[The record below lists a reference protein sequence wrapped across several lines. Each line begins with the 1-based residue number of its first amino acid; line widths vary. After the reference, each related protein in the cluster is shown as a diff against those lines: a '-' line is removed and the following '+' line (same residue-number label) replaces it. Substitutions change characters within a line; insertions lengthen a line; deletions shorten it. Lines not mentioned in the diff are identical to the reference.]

1 MSIDVYSS
9 LINSCRSGNLEEVR
23 HILFRYSLS
32 EYPEWFEGYLLV
44 CEALKNK
51 QIEIT
56 KLLLQ
61 NEAKINFITKGR
73 SNSNT
78 PLHYAV
84 CIESMEII
92 QILLDKE
99 ADLNA
104 TNKVK
109 RTPLHIA
116 VKHQK
121 EEIVELLVKKGADVE
136 LIDKYGYTSLHLA
149 AKNGDVK
156 IVQHLINYGADVSCI
171 CKTYTALYF
180 AIECMSLDI
189 VKLLLKNN
197 VLVNSSYTIN
207 YSLLQL
213 AVRQDNVEI
222 LKLLLKYIHNTDKNY
237 GQDPSILQKAM
248 AEKNGFVDIFLDKG
262 CSVDAIV
269 KSKIATQHNAGAT
282 SAVHKIVNLNNETT
296 SNRLSDQGSNVNGN
310 CLNLPSPL
318 QTLLSSIPN
327 HESHKSKLTLGFPI
341 LTQERKLANS
351 ENANNLESPHT
362 CLKNVHTKVEE
373 DIMIHGTHLEDINTL
388 LHTALIRKQK
398 EIVKVLLNH
407 GFDANADN
415 ESRRKPIYYAYKYN
429 DLDMCKH
436 LLAHGAC
443 IDSKINQDFN
453 LLHMA
458 VENKDEEF
466 VRFVLSQGADVNA
479 TMNDNSTSL
488 HIASRNGCERIVKLL
503 LKHNVDVQTKDNKG
517 FTSLHEASK
526 QGNERIV
533 KLLLRKGSD
542 VDAITNRMSTSLH
555 FAVQYSRDS
564 VLPLLLKYGAN
575 VNAKDSKNK
584 IALCYAADMGNMYAA
599 RLLLNKNLDFNDK
612 SHKLAICLAVL
623 GNLVEH
629 SNIVEMFLFRGFTIT
644 SQDFN
649 EFQIP
654 EPLNSKYIN
663 DCNREEYVIILKN
676 LLKREPSTN
685 GFFEYQVL
693 RHSIEKGFLKIVK
706 DLLRHDV
713 NINVSLE
720 ECCTLLHIAVKNGQ
734 IWIAEELLKRGAN
747 ANGIDI
753 RGRTSLHTS
762 VLNNFTEVVA
772 FLIKYKVDLEARDE
786 DGKTALHLAAD
797 GRDNIVKLLLDAGAN
812 INSTSSNESRPL
824 HFAAER
830 GHVKVVELLL
840 DYDAEINV
848 KNRNNETP
856 LDLVVYWQKTEV
868 ATVLLENGAMY
879 NIASVPSHNRDIYEL
894 MMMHSIKLQ
903 EISMCNS
910 DVKFGQQNDE
920 FRKNCKEELQR
931 MILNQ
936 IGVNVSLYDILTRGN
951 CIVEMYMR
959 NDSMIQFFDFDDYK
973 TLFPIYANMLSIRV
987 NKAKRKNQLKELST
1001 ISLEIMLEMKI
1012 PYLAVEK
1019 LYTYVNNTDLR
1030 NLIYAIST
1038 NQ

>member
-1 MSIDVYSS
+1 MSIDIYSS
-9 LINSCRSGNLEEVR
+9 LINSCRSGSLEDVR
-23 HILFRYSLS
+23 HILFQYSLS
-32 EYPEWFEGYLLV
+32 EYPEWLDGYLLV

-51 QIEIT
+51 QLEIT

-61 NEAKINFITKGR
+61 NKAKINLITRGT

-84 CIESMEII
+84 CIESLEII
-92 QILLDKE
+92 QILLEKD

-104 TNKVK
+104 TNKDK

-121 EEIVELLVKKGADVE
+121 EEIVKLLVKKGADVE

-149 AKNGDVK
+149 SKNGDTK
-156 IVQHLINYGADVSCI
+156 IVQHLIKHGADVSCI

-180 AIECMSLDI
+180 AIECKSLDI
-189 VKLLLKNN
+189 VTLLLENN
-197 VLVNSSYTIN
+197 VLIDSNYAIN

-213 AVRQDNVEI
+213 AVRQNNVEI
-222 LKLLLKYIHNTDKNY
+222 LKLLLKYVRNTDKNC
-237 GQDPSILQKAM
+237 GQDLSNLQKTM
-248 AEKNGFVDIFLDKG
+248 AEKNEFVDIFLNKD
-262 CSVDAIV
+262 CSIDAMV
-269 KSKIATQHNAGAT
+269 KSEIATQHNAVAT
-282 SAVHKIVNLNNETT
+282 SPVFNIVKLNNETT
-296 SNRLSDQGSNVNGN
+296 SNLFSDQGSNVNEN
-310 CLNLPSPL
+310 CLDLPSRI
-318 QTLLSSIPN
+318 QTLLTSTPN
-327 HESHKSKLTLGFPI
+327 NGKYDSEFTLGIPI
-341 LTQERKLANS
+341 LKQERKLVNS
-351 ENANNLESPHT
+351 ENTDDLQSPHS
-362 CLKNVHTKVEE
+362 CLKSVHTKVEE
-373 DIMIHGTHLEDINTL
+373 DIMIHGTNLEDINTL
-388 LHTALIRKQK
+388 LHAALIMKQK
-398 EIVKVLLNH
+398 EIVQVLLNH

-429 DLDMCKH
+429 DLDVCKH
-436 LLAHGAC
+436 LLAHGVC
-443 IDSKINQDFN
+443 INSKINHDFN

-458 VENKDEEF
+458 VENRDEKF
-466 VRFVLSQGADVNA
+466 VRFVLNQGADVNA
-479 TMNDNSTSL
+479 TTNDNSTSL

-503 LKHNVDVQTKDNKG
+503 LKHNADVHIKDNKG

-542 VDAITNRMSTSLH
+542 VDAITHCMSTSLH
-555 FAVQYSRDS
+555 FAVLYSQDS

-584 IALCYAADMGNMYAA
+584 SALCYAADVGNTFAA
-599 RLLLNKNLDFNDK
+599 RLLLNKNIDFNEK

-629 SNIVEMFLFRGFTIT
+629 NNIVEMFLFRGFTIT
-644 SQDFN
+644 PQDFN

-654 EPLNSKYIN
+654 EHLHSKYIS
-663 DCNREEYVIILKN
+663 DCHREEYVTILKN
-676 LLKREPSTN
+676 LLQREPSTN

-706 DLLRHDV
+706 DMLRYDV
-713 NINVSLE
+713 NINVPLE

-747 ANGIDI
+747 PNGIDI
-753 RGRTSLHTS
+753 RGRTPLHTS
-762 VLNNFTEVVA
+762 VLSNFTEVVA
-772 FLIKYKVDLEARDE
+772 FFIKYKVDLEARDE

-797 GRDNIVKLLLDAGAN
+797 GREHIVKLLLDAGAN
-812 INSTSSNESRPL
+812 INSTSRNESRPL

-840 DYDAEINV
+840 DYDADINV

-879 NIASVPSHNRDIYEL
+879 SLASVPSYNREISEL

-910 DVKFGQQNDE
+910 EVKFAKQNDD
-920 FRKNCKEELQR
+920 FRKNCREELQR

-951 CIVEMYMR
+951 CMVEMYMR
-959 NDSMIQFFDFDDYK
+959 NENLIQFFDFCDYE
-973 TLFPIYANMLSIRV
+973 TLFPIYANMLRIRV
-987 NKAKRKNQLKELST
+987 NRAKRKNRLKELST
-1001 ISLEIMLEMKI
+1001 IALEMMLEIKI
-1012 PYLAVEK
+1012 PYLAIEK
-1019 LYTYVNNTDLR
+1019 LYTYVNTTDLR
-1030 NLIYAIST
+1030 NLIRAIST